1 MKRSALITD
10 VFDSDLVASP
20 VQMYMSGDIQ
30 VPDIIEFLLE
40 FTGPAEV
47 FLSSFSISEEFLRR
61 LFFLRKKKIIRHLEV
76 MLDFKATQKTLIL
89 WPFIAQTVENCYL
102 ADNHSKLLVVKGDKT
117 KAAVTMSQNLTRG
130 NRFECGALCT
140 LPHIVDSV
148 LSQYLDIRNNLSVP
162 FNEIYRGRVDSD

>member
-61 LFFLRKKKIIRHLEV
+61 LFFLRKKK
-76 MLDFKATQKTLIL
+76 
-89 WPFIAQTVENCYL
+89 
-102 ADNHSKLLVVKGDKT
+102 
-117 KAAVTMSQNLTRG
+117 
-130 NRFECGALCT
+130 
-140 LPHIVDSV
+140 
-148 LSQYLDIRNNLSVP
+148 
-162 FNEIYRGRVDSD
+162 

>member
-1 MKRSALITD
+1 
-10 VFDSDLVASP
+10 
-20 VQMYMSGDIQ
+20 
-30 VPDIIEFLLE
+30 
-40 FTGPAEV
+40 
-47 FLSSFSISEEFLRR
+47 
-61 LFFLRKKKIIRHLEV
+61 

-140 LPHIVDSV
+140 LPHIVDNV